1 MRKISNHSS
10 SFAEEEEQ
18 DNEIETSD
26 LELNDGEIG
35 TGSADLPTV
44 TAETSEAAA
53 IAHTEGQQGLGLR
66 QS

>member
-18 DNEIETSD
+18 ENEIETSD

-35 TGSADLPTV
+35 TGLADLPTV

-53 IAHTEGQQGLGLR
+53 Q
-66 QS
+66 